1 MSLIGPV
8 TQDAAIA
15 PRTGSGSAQT
25 QSQQR
30 ADAAPAVVSDNQ
42 AARADPG
49 VMLKVVPPV
58 QERANSLSVSA
69 REKQIAEGLLGRV
82 LADTPLDEVALR
94 EMVFTGKRA
103 DDAFLARMAAWL
115 AALPE
120 ETQGAI
126 RSAKSPEIARLLKI
140 AALTEPGLKAA
151 PAVILSDST
160 PLADTINDA
169 MTQLLIVLRQ
179 AQPFKLANL
188 LEHLISAQGGY
199 SSQSELPEGGLQKTP
214 QSQSLAN
221 GEDGGLSKRQ
231 GIATESSE
239 VELSGS
245 KASDQTRDQVRSS
258 VLDIRAS
265 AGRFAPLVGHSDLGG
280 SKLHL
285 ERSDTHLANHSGIS
299 GGTPLIGQG
308 PGALGTVNSVD
319 AFQNAVLD
327 AMKLVMDGRL
337 IWAGQLMPGT
347 HARIERSDAWQA
359 NRRAPGGMEKG
370 TSIRIAV
377 ELPSLGSVEVRALSF
392 PGQVAVR
399 VVTDAS
405 ATSTFVEAMPSLQQ
419 LLRSKNLNGV
429 NVVIETK

>member
-140 AALTEPGLKAA
+140 AALTEPGLC
-151 PAVILSDST
+151 LSQD
-160 PLADTINDA
+160 N
-169 MTQLLIVLRQ
+169 Q
-179 AQPFKLANL
+179 
-188 LEHLISAQGGY
+188 
-199 SSQSELPEGGLQKTP
+199 
-214 QSQSLAN
+214 
-221 GEDGGLSKRQ
+221 
-231 GIATESSE
+231 
-239 VELSGS
+239 
-245 KASDQTRDQVRSS
+245 
-258 VLDIRAS
+258 
-265 AGRFAPLVGHSDLGG
+265 
-280 SKLHL
+280 
-285 ERSDTHLANHSGIS
+285 
-299 GGTPLIGQG
+299 
-308 PGALGTVNSVD
+308 
-319 AFQNAVLD
+319 
-327 AMKLVMDGRL
+327 
-337 IWAGQLMPGT
+337 
-347 HARIERSDAWQA
+347 
-359 NRRAPGGMEKG
+359 
-370 TSIRIAV
+370 
-377 ELPSLGSVEVRALSF
+377 
-392 PGQVAVR
+392 
-399 VVTDAS
+399 
-405 ATSTFVEAMPSLQQ
+405 
-419 LLRSKNLNGV
+419 
-429 NVVIETK
+429 

>member
-1 MSLIGPV
+1 LSLIGPV

-58 QERANSLSVSA
+58 QERANSLSVAA
-69 REKQIAEGLLGRV
+69 REKQIAEGLLGKV

-120 ETQGAI
+120 DTQGAI

-151 PAVILSDST
+151 PAVILSDNT

-169 MTQLLIVLRQ
+169 MSQLLLVLRQ
-179 AQPFKLANL
+179 AQPFKLATL
-188 LEHLISAQGGY
+188 LEHLVNVQGGY
-199 SSQSELPEGGLQKTP
+199 SSQAELPEDSLQKTS
-214 QSQSLAN
+214 QSQVLAS
-221 GEDGGLSKRQ
+221 GEDRDLPKRQ

-239 VELSGS
+239 MEFSGS
-245 KASDQTRDQVRSS
+245 KAIDHARDQARVSA
-258 VLDIRAS
+258 VDLRAT
-265 AGRFAPLVGHSDLGG
+265 AGRFAPSAGHPELGG

-285 ERSDTHLANHSGIS
+285 ERADAHLANHSGS
-299 GGTPLIGQG
+299 FGGTQLIGQG
-308 PGALGTVNSVD
+308 PGAFGTVNTVD

-399 VVTDAS
+399 VVTEAS
-405 ATSTFVEAMPSLQQ
+405 ATNTFVEAMPRLQQ
-419 LLRSKNLNGV
+419 LLRSKSLNGV